1 VLNPSKSNKEI
12 TKHVLVTIEKA
23 LLPPFLLAKLK
34 KEVNVIL
41 KYFQNNKISAEP
53 EKPNRLYA
61 QISKQTANT
70 SEILKIKEL
79 FPTLNAK
86 KIDQINN
93 IVKGN
98 PNLKHCIQMTMKG
111 PSRKQIIGTM
121 SIENNNT
128 FMRNLATH
136 VVNINRLLRNAKSKV
151 LVDYIHSDPLRIS
164 VITNKVSLQ
173 SNLQIT
179 DQYVKNSKDINAL
192 QVDEP

>member
-1 VLNPSKSNKEI
+1 MLNPSESNKEI

-53 EKPNRLYA
+53 EKPNRSYA
-61 QISKQTANT
+61 QVSKQTANT

-79 FPTLNAK
+79 FSTLNAK
-86 KIDQINN
+86 KINQINN

-98 PNLKHCIQMTMKG
+98 PNLKPCIQMTMKG

-164 VITNKVSLQ
+164 VITNKVSL
-173 SNLQIT
+173 
-179 DQYVKNSKDINAL
+179 
-192 QVDEP
+192 